1 MYSPNIRDDLIPL
14 LYRLARQEG
23 KPMTRLV
30 DEILRAEVERR
41 VSQGD
46 QQTNPDTSGSLKK
59 TLGERRTEKISGRE
73 KVPVGLRPPFL
84 SSPME
89 QHPDP
94 DSKWEIVM
102 S

>member
-41 VSQGD
+41 LQVVD
-46 QQTNPDTSGSLKK
+46 QQPNPDPAESLKPK
-59 TLGERRTEKISGRE
+59 KNS
-73 KVPVGLRPPFL
+73 
-84 SSPME
+84 
-89 QHPDP
+89 
-94 DSKWEIVM
+94 
-102 S
+102 

>member
-41 VSQGD
+41 LRAAGEHSI
-46 QQTNPDTSGSLKK
+46 PDPSGSLKPK
-59 TLGERRTEKISGRE
+59 KNS
-73 KVPVGLRPPFL
+73 
-84 SSPME
+84 
-89 QHPDP
+89 
-94 DSKWEIVM
+94 
-102 S
+102 